1 MDNSV
6 PQVAAKQKKKDT
18 VKNTKYEK
26 LKDLRQ
32 RQNSKE
38 NLDLIEAGDSP
49 LKIVKVKKPTVKKT
63 TTKKTAQK
71 RDRTNANENSDEYDI
86 IDSEE
91 ELNDSPIK
99 RRTKNAN
106 IGKGKKRT
114 AGEIESD
121 DEYVPSESFV
131 TPIRQVKKR
140 SRKVTLEEDISSQF
154 SAMSVTNKVKEQEQV
169 NQSSSSASS
178 TPVATNAKQSTRIR
192 NLPSHFIEYAMSSS
206 SPSTSSA
213 ANTNQAA
220 QSSSRASLAGS

>member
-131 TPIRQVKKR
+131 TPIRQVKKW
-140 SRKVTLEEDISSQF
+140 E
-154 SAMSVTNKVKEQEQV
+154 
-169 NQSSSSASS
+169 
-178 TPVATNAKQSTRIR
+178 
-192 NLPSHFIEYAMSSS
+192 H
-206 SPSTSSA
+206 
-213 ANTNQAA
+213 
-220 QSSSRASLAGS
+220 